1 MKIFISWSG
10 DESKDIALILKEWIP
25 SVIQVAEPYVSS
37 EDIDKGARWAS
48 DISKELDDSSF
59 GIICLTKSNLNAPWI
74 NFEAGALGKKVADGM
89 VCPFL
94 YKIKPSEISGPILQF
109 QSTNSDHRDDV
120 FKLIKS
126 INNQCGKQ
134 FGNPGGFLKDDAL
147 ERGFN
152 QWWPVLVEQLLS
164 IKNYEESLDNSKKN
178 NENQLDNISDVME
191 NILEITRSS
200 HQLLIRS
207 EHDNAMRHE
216 RFNPALLAD
225 LFGAFDYLI
234 KMVED
239 SKESS
244 QHDEEYLDQLE
255 QCIHK
260 FTRPINHLRRQNKD
274 NRRIGRSLLIE

>member
-37 EDIDKGARWAS
+37 EDIDKGTRWAS
-48 DISKELDDSSF
+48 DISKELDNSSF

-109 QSTNSDHRDDV
+109 QSTNSDNKDDV

-134 FGNPGGFLKDDAL
+134 FGNPSGFLKDDAL

-152 QWWPVLVEQLLS
+152 QWWSVLEEKLAS
-164 IKNYEESLDNSKKN
+164 IKDYEEPVDKSKKN
-178 NENQLDNISDVME
+178 KENQLDRVSNVME

-200 HQLLIRS
+200 HQLLMRS
-207 EHDNAMRHE
+207 EHENETRHGS
-216 RFNPALLAD
+216 FHPAVLED
-225 LFGAFDYLI
+225 LFDAFDYLMN
-234 KMVED
+234 MVND
-239 SKESS
+239 TKEASL
-244 QHDEEYLDQLE
+244 HDEEYLDQLE
-255 QCIHK
+255 LCIHK
-260 FTRPINHLRRQNKD
+260 FKRPINYLRKPNKD
-274 NRRIGRSLLIE
+274 IRRFGRTVTLE

>member
-134 FGNPGGFLKDDAL
+134 FGNSGGFLKDDAL

-152 QWWPVLVEQLLS
+152 QWWPVLEKDLSS
-164 IKNYEESLDNSKKN
+164 IKDYEESLDNSKKSST
-178 NENQLDNISDVME
+178 NQLDNISDVME

-207 EHDNAMRHE
+207 EHESTMRPE
-216 RFNPALLAD
+216 RFHPLVLED
-225 LFGAFDYLI
+225 LFGAFDCLI
-234 KMVED
+234 KIVED
-239 SKESS
+239 SKTSL

-260 FTRPINHLRRQNKD
+260 FTRPIDYLRRKNKE
-274 NRRIGRSLLIE
+274 RRIGRRLVIE